1 LPRATRLRPTCNLQ
15 RRLSALG
22 FRPQRRAS
30 RCYRR
35 NASGFSPAGLSMRQ
49 LSSALAAPAVAA
61 ALVKI
66 KLRRGS
72 GFGRLLSRRLNSTEL
87 LAYTPPRVCFFDRL
101 FATRP
106 LERFFV
112 RPVEL
117 RRE

>member
-1 LPRATRLRPTCNLQ
+1 
-15 RRLSALG
+15 
-22 FRPQRRAS
+22 
-30 RCYRR
+30 
-35 NASGFSPAGLSMRQ
+35 MRQ

-117 RRE
+117 FVLSLLLLLSFVCRSLVGVRFSECGHRQ